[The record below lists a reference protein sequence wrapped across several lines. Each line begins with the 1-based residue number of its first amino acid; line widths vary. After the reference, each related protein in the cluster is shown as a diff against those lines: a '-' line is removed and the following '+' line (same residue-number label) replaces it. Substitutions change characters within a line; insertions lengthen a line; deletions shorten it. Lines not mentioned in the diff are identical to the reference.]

1 MASLSTREGPG
12 EIEGDARCGEQFGP
26 VIMGKQRGEAGRSGE
41 KRGEAGTG
49 KQGAGGDTEWGA
61 VWRTL

>member
-1 MASLSTREGPG
+1 MASLSTREGPA
-12 EIEGDARCGEQFGP
+12 EIEGDARSGEQFGP
-26 VIMGKQRGEAGRSGE
+26 VIMGKQ
-41 KRGEAGTG
+41 RGEAGTG